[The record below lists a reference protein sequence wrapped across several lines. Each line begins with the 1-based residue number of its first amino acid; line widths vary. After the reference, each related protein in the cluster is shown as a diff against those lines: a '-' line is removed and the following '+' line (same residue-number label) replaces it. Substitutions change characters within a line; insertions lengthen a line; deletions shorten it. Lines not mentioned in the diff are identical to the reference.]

1 MGLIR
6 IAAIATVAVTVYASP
21 MSAGSLG
28 RRVSTAVWAAAA
40 VTAPGPK
47 RAEPSLYRQI
57 VNRMLPSDRGS
68 ITPVVRTSLAFVVS
82 VCLADAEYSIAC
94 RERGVM
100 EAAQRIEQIF
110 AENYTTR
117 RPTGSLKVVFWAEV
131 DSQEQLRFLRDAE
144 IRAIEAA
151 AARLQSEHPSQ
162 YQQLGTWHDAA
173 RQEAFSGRNWLHDWS
188 TRTHQYQVGP
198 SRHQLVQ
205 INGG

>member
-6 IAAIATVAVTVYASP
+6 RAAIATVTVTVYASP
-21 MSAGSLG
+21 MAAGSPG

-47 RAEPSLYRQI
+47 RAEPLLYRQI
-57 VNRMLPSDRGS
+57 VNRMLPWERGS
-68 ITPVVRTSLAFVVS
+68 ITAVVRASLAFVVS
-82 VCLADAEYSIAC
+82 VCLADVEYSIAC

-117 RPTGSLKVVFWAEV
+117 RSTGSLKVVFWAEV
-131 DSQEQLRFLRDAE
+131 DSREQLRFLRDAE

-151 AARLQSEHPSQ
+151 GARLQSEHPSQ
-162 YQQLGTWHDAA
+162 YQQLETWHDAA
-173 RQEAFSGRNWLHDWS
+173 RQEAFSGGNWLHDWS
-188 TRTHQYQVGP
+188 TRTHQYQAGP
-198 SRHQLVQ
+198 ARLQIAH
-205 INGG
+205 ING